1 MREILRIA
9 ARNLLRYRRRT
20 ALASLLIAVGVVS
33 LLLFLAVGGAFKST
47 MIESITGSM
56 MGHIQVHHKGYV
68 ASLDTLPLNLQLKPA
83 QVGKIEGVLDKTP
96 GIEAYSK
103 RIKFG
108 GMYSNYL
115 ETTNIRVN
123 GVMPD
128 RELATCPG
136 IVDRIVGGATEGA
149 SLKPGEIWLP
159 KLLAD
164 GLGIKPGDEGVII
177 ATNDDGS
184 VNGVSLKVTGIL
196 ESATGPGGRDAY
208 IHFQDAAELL
218 RMEPPE
224 VSEIAVRVADS
235 GQVDA
240 VFAGLQAGLGGEV
253 TQKGKPMFEVH
264 TWEKLHPFANVARS
278 VDLVTR
284 FMLVVLVAVVL
295 VAVVNV
301 MMMAVYERTREI
313 GTMAALGTQ
322 PSTILGLFVTE
333 GLLLGALGAVAG
345 LLIGLA
351 AVYAMDLVG
360 VTMAFGQNA
369 NLVLHP
375 AVTVGQVVLVALLV
389 IALAV
394 LGSLQPA
401 FRASRL
407 DPIEALRHV

>member
-1 MREILRIA
+1 
-9 ARNLLRYRRRT
+9 
-20 ALASLLIAVGVVS
+20 
-33 LLLFLAVGGAFKST
+33 
-47 MIESITGSM
+47 
-56 MGHIQVHHKGYV
+56 MGHIQVHHRGYV
-68 ASLDTLPLNLQLKPA
+68 ASLDTLPLNLQLKPPQA
-83 QVGKIEGVLDKTP
+83 RKIEGELEKTP

-123 GVMPD
+123 GVMPE

-136 IVDRIVGGATEGA
+136 IADRLIDGPADGPT
-149 SLKPGEIWLP
+149 LRPGEIWLP

-164 GLGIKPGDEGVII
+164 GLKVKPGDEGVII
-177 ATNDDGS
+177 ATNNDGS

-224 VSEIAVRVADS
+224 VSEIAVRVAHF
-235 GQVDA
+235 GQVHA
-240 VFAGLQAGLGGEV
+240 VHAALAGALAGEV
-253 TQKGKPMFEVH
+253 NQKGKPVFEVH

-333 GLLLGALGAVAG
+333 GLLLGALGAAAG
-345 LLIGLA
+345 LVLGLA
-351 AVYAMDLVG
+351 AVYTMNLVG
-360 VTMAFGQNA
+360 VSMAFGQNTD
-369 NLVLHP
+369 LILRP
-375 AVTVGQVVLVALLV
+375 TVTIGQVAVVAGLVM
-389 IALAV
+389 ALAV

-401 FRASRL
+401 YRASRL

>member
-68 ASLDTLPLNLQLKPA
+68 ASLDTLPLNLQLRPA
-83 QVGKIEGVLDKTP
+83 QVGKIEGVLDETP

-253 TQKGKPMFEVH
+253 NQKGKPMFEVH

-351 AVYAMDLVG
+351 AVYAMNLVG